1 MMTAAT
7 NLTEHDLRER
17 LGVPASAD
25 EVVIVAETTHWDPD
39 WLLSADT
46 YSCWFVGPTLD
57 AVLDELDAEPRR
69 VFSLEC
75 VFFVE
80 RYWRDRPEQ
89 RDRLRTLVNEGR
101 LHFTGSGVTTPDTL
115 LPEDELILRD
125 LLVGQEWLRSHG
137 MHQEP
142 RLLYLP
148 DSFGHSPGLP
158 ALLRAAG
165 IDRAAICRIAG
176 MRFPGADLEPAGRF
190 PRPGTAAAEL
200 LEAGTADF
208 VWRAPD
214 GSEVLTHWMAHGYG
228 HGDMI
233 GSGGLSRALRL
244 PTSWRDRR
252 PRHVDRQVQRLLA
265 ELRRVART
273 PYLLLPIGY
282 DFVAPVPRLVDLLDD
297 WNDRNHD
304 RTGTWLVNGTIDD
317 HLDLVEQR
325 RDVLPTIEL
334 DPNPYWSGFYAS
346 RPELKAAAR
355 DLGRRLIARDA
366 AQVAAQLAEHDVSDM
381 SNDGPAWWTAVTS
394 NHHDFVTGTAPDRV
408 VTHEQLPWLRRAIAA
423 TPWPAMTSPPT
434 AASTRTAAPA
444 TEQLQLDRDGDHTV
458 VSGRWG
464 SIAFDAARGGAA
476 VSLTDSDGS
485 ELLAG
490 PSLTVSSYVDS
501 GGLWRLGQEIFGGR
515 WSLADD
521 SSRHPATI
529 QAVLTD
535 DGARVEVRARCDDHD
550 VVLTHTL
557 RAGDATVVT
566 DTSVHP
572 RRRRSI
578 SLVIRPRGAASSIT
592 MHQPGGV
599 VRRPLRRF
607 YEPTYWPLHSSMVT
621 DPTVG
626 PDGRATGLAIATA
639 SPTGVHVDDDG
650 TTEVLIARAPF
661 KELAFGV
668 VPVMAPAW
676 GWRTGTQ
683 TAAFAWTLG
692 TDRDRG
698 RLTGLVDAAVGRP
711 APAWPVDLDDPD
723 VEVVAVKRAHRG
735 DGVIV
740 RLRDWA
746 LASTPRRNSTGRSVH
761 LRWSDPTRRIV
772 RAHATDALERDR
784 APLNLTPDGRVE
796 VVRSA
801 HVVSVRVVVEPDT
814 RYPSTASTDDSAG

>member
-1 MMTAAT
+1 MSGEAA
-7 NLTEHDLRER
+7 LRER

-25 EVVIVAETTHWDPD
+25 EVVIVSETTHWDPD
-39 WLLSADT
+39 WLLRAGT
-46 YSCWFVGPTLD
+46 YARWFVRPTLD
-57 AVLDELDAEPRR
+57 AVLDALEAEPRR

-89 RDRLRTLVNEGR
+89 RDRFRTLVNEGR

-125 LLVGQEWLRSHG
+125 LLVGQEWLRSRG

-158 ALLRAAG
+158 ALLHAAG

-200 LEAGTADF
+200 LEAATADF

-252 PRHVDRQVQRLLA
+252 PRHVDRQVRRLLA
-265 ELRRVART
+265 QLRRVART

-282 DFVAPVPRLVDLLDD
+282 DFVAPVPRLVELLDD

-317 HLDLVEQR
+317 HLDLVEHHR
-325 RDVLPTIEL
+325 AVLPTVEL

-355 DLGRRLIARDA
+355 DLGRRLVARDA
-366 AQVAAQLAEHDVSDM
+366 ARVEHPDM
-381 SNDGPAWWTAVTS
+381 CDDGPAWWTAVTS

-408 VTHEQLPWLRRAIAA
+408 VTHEQMPWLRQAIAA
-423 TPWPAMTSPPT
+423 TPWPTV
-434 AASTRTAAPA
+434 ASTPTDVPVTDR
-444 TEQLQLDRDGDHTV
+444 LQLDRERDRTV

-464 SIAFDAARGGAA
+464 SITFDAARGGAA
-476 VSLTDSDGS
+476 VSLTDSDGR

-521 SSRHPATI
+521 SSHHPATI
-529 QAVLTD
+529 QAELTD

-557 RAGDATVVT
+557 RAQDATIVT
-566 DTSVHP
+566 VTSVHP

-578 SLVIRPRGAASSIT
+578 TLVIRPRDAASSIT
-592 MHQPGGV
+592 MDQPGGV

-607 YEPTYWPLHSSMVT
+607 YEPTFWPLHSFLFT
-621 DPTVG
+621 NPG
-626 PDGRATGLAIATA
+626 DGTGVALATA

-650 TTEVLIARAPF
+650 TTEVLVARAPF

-676 GWRTGTQ
+676 GWRRSTQ
-683 TAAFAWTLG
+683 TAAFAWSLETEQ
-692 TDRDRG
+692 DPR
-698 RLTGLVDAAVGRP
+698 RLTGIVDAAVGRP
-711 APAWPVDLDDPD
+711 VPIWPVSLDDPD

-740 RLRDWA
+740 RLRDWTG
-746 LASTPRRNSTGRSVH
+746 ASASRSGVAGRSVH
-761 LRWSDPTRRIV
+761 LRWSDPARRIE
-772 RAHATDALERDR
+772 RAWLADALERDR
-784 APLNLTPDGRVE
+784 APLDVSRDGAVE
-796 VVRSA
+796 VPRSA

-814 RYPSTASTDDSAG
+814 RYPSTASTDDSFG